1 MIVYIEQ
8 VIIDNI
14 VVNYFLLWFC
24 SVLLKEKKSVA
35 RFLLAS
41 GVGTL
46 FAFVFPMLE
55 ISQILLIFLKT
66 MLCVLIILLAFP
78 YKKLKN
84 LFVLCASFF
93 VSTFLLGGVV
103 IGLLVNT
110 FANYSLTNGTF
121 SYVSSVP
128 IGVFI
133 LLGFLLFK
141 AFYDLIIA
149 SKNKAKLEKMTFE
162 LSVHYLNR
170 ITKIKAFLDT
180 GNLLVDTKTSLPII
194 VINFKVFK
202 QILNIKTEQFLL
214 GEYDVKN
221 KRYQKFETAN
231 KQSKMLVFEV
241 DKICVK
247 FQNETKVINQAVLG
261 LALNNFSTKLNCD
274 ALVGMNLIEMGE
286 VND

>member
-8 VIIDNI
+8 VIIDNM

-66 MLCVLIILLAFP
+66 MLCALIILLAFP
-78 YKKLKN
+78 YKNLKN
-84 LFVLCASFF
+84 LFVLCAGFF